1 MLKKGEI
8 VGASFWPE
16 AVQIKH
22 IENIDNDLYLVEA
35 VGRESNQFFENYL
48 EKHQLQEVERFS
60 DEDASDQLKDKFQH
74 YLQYHVLR
82 TEKEY
87 SQSRARG
94 NKNMIPLPHQIEAV
108 YSKMLQ
114 ASQVRY
120 LLADDPGAGKTIMSG
135 MLIRELKARNMIRKT
150 LILVPPLVLKQW
162 QMELKEKFD
171 EDFLIITRSYLDASG
186 DLNSFDMHQQV
197 IVSMYWASREDIKNM
212 IINSQFDLVIV
223 DEAHKMAAYTFG
235 QKKRKVKRT
244 KMFQLGENLLR
255 HTEHTLL
262 LTATPHKGDKENFR
276 HLMSLIDHDIFSQL
290 NRSDSIFEKS
300 NPYVIRRLKEKMVNF
315 DGTPLFPKRTT
326 KTLGFDLSPA
336 EIDLY
341 EAVTEYVR
349 DYFNRAK
356 QNNKPNV
363 AFAMMILQ
371 RRLSSSV
378 EAIYLSLVRRKE
390 RLQKVLE
397 TGQKVQKIMLDYEDY
412 EDSSLE
418 EQELLE
424 AYAEGEYEELDFDEL
439 QVEIEML
446 DQLIRKANVIRQNQ
460 NERKFLELEKTLFGA
475 NGLLAQDEKILIFT
489 ESKDTLNYIEKK
501 LKAYVPE
508 IAKIVGD
515 FSMDRRQAE
524 VEKFRN
530 DVQIMI
536 ATDAGG
542 ESINLQFCNQMV
554 NYDIPWNPNRLEQR
568 MGRIHRIGQKNEVF
582 VFNLVATN
590 TREGDVLI
598 RLLTKM
604 EQMREDLGQD
614 LVYDFIGE
622 VLEDRQADL
631 SSVMER
637 AVSGREDL
645 NEIIAN
651 MEKTLSEEHR
661 RLLEL
666 AQSERLD
673 DNFDLPG
680 AKRSFD
686 EVSINSVPNRFYGHF
701 VIDGLKNTRTRL
713 SISADQTIARIDRF
727 PKRIR
732 DFARDHKL
740 MFNFDDSIRF
750 NLSSSKV
757 SESMPMIENDNPLF
771 NLVMKLTAKEMQQA
785 VLPLYKVAATIP
797 ESMTME
803 INQVSIVDGNGRELE
818 QKLMLTGK
826 RSNGEFIEIS
836 PYLLFNETFDV
847 KKTYDDEE
855 HEIKRHVIKHARKL
869 LRSFQRKREDYAN
882 KKRVFLRK
890 SFEDQLDTLQERL
903 KKYQDENVEGN
914 NSALINQTYAQIDE
928 MEDRSKERLT
938 EIDRERSIQLKPVK
952 RIAQFRVEPK
962 GVETGRVIPEDY
974 LTIIEEHELNKG
986 RLNVRMQQAFGLVD
1000 FISEEADGESRLI
1013 VVTNDIHRIK
1023 QQLSEEDYK
1032 PIINRVYVYA
1042 YTGYEIVEYQLVT
1055 GQFVSHNL

>member
-16 AVQIKH
+16 PVQIKH
-22 IENIDNDLYLVEA
+22 IESIDEDLYLVEA

-48 EKHQLQEVERFS
+48 ESYQLYEVERYS
-60 DEDASDQLKDKFQH
+60 EEDASDNLKDRFQH
-74 YLQYHVLR
+74 YLQYHVLK
-82 TEKEY
+82 TEREY

-114 ASQVRY
+114 APQVRY

-135 MLIRELKARNMIRKT
+135 MLIRELKARNMVRKT

-162 QMELKEKFD
+162 QAELKEKFD
-171 EDFLIITRSYLDASG
+171 EDFLIITRDYLKASG
-186 DLNSFDMHQQV
+186 EMNPFEMHQQI

-212 IINSQFDLVIV
+212 IINAHFDLVIV
-223 DEAHKMAAYTFG
+223 DEAHKMAAYTVG

-244 KMFQLGENLLR
+244 KMFQLGETLLR
-255 HTEHTLL
+255 HTEHALL

-276 HLMSLIDHDIFSQL
+276 HLMSLIDPDIFSNL
-290 NRSDSIFEKS
+290 NRGDSIFEKS
-300 NPYVIRRLKEKMVNF
+300 NPYVIRRLKENMVNF

-326 KTLGFDLSPA
+326 KTLGFNLSPA

-341 EAVTEYVR
+341 DAVTEYVR
-349 DYFNRAK
+349 HYFNRAK
-356 QNNKPNV
+356 KNNKPNV

-371 RRLSSSV
+371 RRLSSST

-390 RLQKVLE
+390 RLQRVLE
-397 TGQKVQKIMLDYEDY
+397 TGQKAEQIMLEYEDY
-412 EDSSLE
+412 EDISLE

-424 AYAEGEYEELDFDEL
+424 EYAEGEFEELDYDEL
-439 QVEIEML
+439 QTEIEML
-446 DQLIRKANVIRQNQ
+446 DQLIRKANVIRQNE

-475 NGLLAQDEKILIFT
+475 GGLLAKGEKILIFT
-489 ESKDTLNYIEKK
+489 ESKDTLNYLEKK
-501 LKAYVPE
+501 LKAYVPD

-515 FSMDRRQAE
+515 FSMDRRQEE

-542 ESINLQFCNQMV
+542 ESINLQFCNQMI

-590 TREGDVLI
+590 TREGDVLT

-614 LVYDFIGE
+614 LVYDFVGE
-622 VLEDRQADL
+622 VLEDKQADL
-631 SSVMER
+631 SSVMEK
-637 AVSGREDL
+637 AILDRENLD
-645 NEIIAN
+645 EIIEH
-651 MEKTLSEEHR
+651 MEKTLSEEHK

-666 AQSERLD
+666 AQNERLD

-686 EVSINSVPNRFYGHF
+686 EVSMHSVPTRFYGRF
-701 VIDGLKNTRTRL
+701 VVNGLKNTRTRM
-713 SISADQTIARIDRF
+713 SVSNDQTIARIDRF

-732 DFARDHKL
+732 DFARDQKL
-740 MFNFDDSIRF
+740 MFQFDNSIRF
-750 NLSSSKV
+750 ALTSAK
-757 SESMPMIENDNPLF
+757 ETDKLPMIENDDPLF
-771 NLVMKLTAKEMQQA
+771 NLVMKLTAKEMQQTI
-785 VLPLYKVAATIP
+785 LPLYEVNASITEPMI
-797 ESMTME
+797 ME
-803 INQVSIVDGNGRELE
+803 LDQVSIIDGTGRELE

-826 RSNGEFIEIS
+826 RENGEFVQIS
-836 PYLLFNETFDV
+836 PYLLFHQSLEV
-847 KKTYDDEE
+847 IKTYENEDQD
-855 HEIKRHVIKHARKL
+855 IKRYVIQQARKL
-869 LRSFQRKREDYAN
+869 LKTTQRKREEYTN
-882 KKRVFLRK
+882 RKRVFLRK
-890 SFEDQLDTLQERL
+890 SFEDQMETLQERL
-903 KKYQDENVEGN
+903 QKYQEENIGGK

-928 MEDRSKERLT
+928 MEDRSKERLNA
-938 EIDRERSIQLKPVK
+938 IDRERSIQLKPVK
-952 RIAQFRVEPK
+952 RIAQFKVKPTNVEC
-962 GVETGRVIPEDY
+962 GRVISDDY
-974 LTIIEEHELNKG
+974 LHVIEEYELSQG
-986 RLNVRMQQAFGLVD
+986 RMNVRKQPSYGLID
-1000 FISEEADGESRLI
+1000 FISEEIDGESRLI
-1013 VVTNDIHRIK
+1013 IVTNDINQIQR
-1023 QQLSEEDYK
+1023 QLVEEDYEAIK
-1032 PIINRVYVYA
+1032 SKVYVY
-1042 YTGYEIVEYQLVT
+1042 EIVDNKVREHHFIRIVQQKL
-1055 GQFVSHNL
+1055 LL

>member
-16 AVQIKH
+16 PVQIKH
-22 IENIDNDLYLVEA
+22 IESIDDELFLVEA

-48 EKHQLQEVERFS
+48 EEFQLEQVEHYS
-60 DEDASDQLKDKFQH
+60 ENETSDQWKNRFQH

-87 SQSRARG
+87 SQARARG

-114 ASQVRY
+114 APQVRY

-135 MLIRELKARNMIRKT
+135 MLIRELKARNISRKT

-162 QMELKEKFD
+162 QAELKEKFD
-171 EDFLIITRSYLDASG
+171 EDFLIITRDYLKASG
-186 DLNSFDMHQQV
+186 EINPFEMHQQV
-197 IVSMYWASREDIKNM
+197 IASMYWASREDIKNM
-212 IINSQFDLVIV
+212 ILNSHFDLVIV
-223 DEAHKMAAYTFG
+223 DEAHKMAAYTVG

-255 HTEHTLL
+255 HSEHCML

-326 KTLGFDLSPA
+326 KTLGFELSSA
-336 EIDLY
+336 EVELY
-341 EAVTEYVR
+341 DAVTDYVR
-349 DYFNRAK
+349 HYFNRAK
-356 QNNKPNV
+356 KNDKPNV

-378 EAIYLSLVRRKE
+378 EAIYLSLLRRKE
-390 RLQKVLE
+390 RLQNVLE
-397 TGQKVQKIMLDYEDY
+397 TGQRLQRLIDTEEYEESSF
-412 EDSSLE
+412 ED
-418 EQELLE
+418 QELME
-424 AYAEGEYEELDFDEL
+424 QYAEGEFEELDMDEL

-446 DQLIRKANVIRQNQ
+446 DHLIRKANVVRQQ
-460 NERKFLELEKTLFGA
+460 ENERKFLELESTLFGA
-475 NGLLAQDEKILIFT
+475 DGLLAQGEKILIFT
-489 ESKDTLNYIEKK
+489 ESKDTLNYLEKK
-501 LKAYVPE
+501 LKAYIPD
-508 IAKIVGD
+508 IAKIVGG
-515 FSMDRRQAE
+515 FSMDRRQEE

-530 DVQIMI
+530 DLQIML

-590 TREGDVLI
+590 TREGDVLT

-604 EQMREDLGQD
+604 EQMREDLGQE

-622 VLEDRQADL
+622 VLEDRLADL
-631 SSVMER
+631 PSIMEQ
-637 AVSGREDL
+637 SIIGRENLDDVVDR
-645 NEIIAN
+645 
-651 MEKTLSEEHR
+651 MEKTLSEEHE

-666 AQSERLD
+666 AKNERLD
-673 DNFDLPG
+673 ENFDLPG

-686 EVSINSVPNRFYGHF
+686 KVSIHSIPRRFYGHF
-701 VIDGLKNTRTRL
+701 VLQGLESTRTRV
-713 SISADQTIARIDRF
+713 SVSGDKSTARIDRF

-732 DFARDHKL
+732 DFARGRKL
-740 MFNFDDSIRF
+740 MFNLDESIRF
-750 NLSSSKV
+750 ALTTNSETTQLS
-757 SESMPMIENDNPLF
+757 MLQNDSPVF
-771 NLVMKLTAKEMQQA
+771 NIIMQLTSKEMQQA
-785 VLPLYKVAATIP
+785 VLPFYEVQASVP
-797 ESMTME
+797 EDMIIE
-803 INQVSIVDGNGRELE
+803 LNQVTIVDGNGRELE
-818 QKLMLTGK
+818 QQLMLTGK
-826 RSNGEFIEIS
+826 RLNGGFVQVS
-836 PYLLFNETFDV
+836 PYFLFHQSLEVEGTFVQEDQ
-847 KKTYDDEE
+847 D
-855 HEIKRHVIKHARKL
+855 IKRSVIKDARKL
-869 LRSFQRKREDYAN
+869 LKTIQRKREDYAN
-882 KKRVFLRK
+882 RKRVFLRK
-890 SFEDQLDTLQERL
+890 SFEEQIETLQQRL
-903 KKYQDENVEGN
+903 EKYQKENVERK

-928 MEDRSKERLT
+928 IEDRSKERLN

-952 RIAQFRVEPK
+952 RIAQFKVSSN
-962 GVETGRVIPEDY
+962 GVSNGRVIPQDF
-974 LTIIEEHELNKG
+974 LSLIEEYELKSG
-986 RLNVRMQQAFGLVD
+986 RLNVQLQPAFGLVD
-1000 FISEEADGESRLI
+1000 FISEDVEGGNRLI
-1013 VVTNDIHRIK
+1013 VVTSDLFQFK
-1023 QQLSEEDYK
+1023 QQLVLEDYRDMAE
-1032 PIINRVYVYA
+1032 RVFVYELIEHGIKEHKLDQGLMFT
-1042 YTGYEIVEYQLVT
+1042 Y
-1055 GQFVSHNL
+1055 

>member
-16 AVQIKH
+16 PVQVKH
-22 IENIDNDLYLVEA
+22 VESIDDGLYLVEA
-35 VGRESNQFFENYL
+35 VGRESNQYFENYL
-48 EKHQLQEVERFS
+48 EKYQLQEVEHYS
-60 DEDASDQLKDKFQH
+60 EDEAPDQLKDRFQH

-87 SQSRARG
+87 SHSRVRG
-94 NKNMIPLPHQIEAV
+94 NKNLIPLPHQIEAV

-114 ASQVRY
+114 APQVRY

-162 QMELKEKFD
+162 QSELKEKFD
-171 EDFLIITRSYLDASG
+171 EDFVIITRDYMKASG
-186 DLNSFDMHQQV
+186 EINPFDMHQQA
-197 IVSMYWASREDIKNM
+197 IASMYWASREDIKNM
-212 IINSQFDLVIV
+212 ILNAHFDLVIV
-223 DEAHKMAAYTFG
+223 DEAHKMAAYTVG

-255 HTEHTLL
+255 HTEHCLL

-276 HLMSLIDHDIFSQL
+276 HLMSLVDHDIFSQL
-290 NRSDSIFEKS
+290 NRGEAIFEKS
-300 NPYVIRRLKEKMVNF
+300 NPYVVRRLKENMVNF

-326 KTLGFDLSPA
+326 KTLGFNLSHA

-341 EAVTEYVR
+341 EAVTDYVR
-349 DYFNRAK
+349 HYFNRAK

-397 TGQKVQKIMLDYEDY
+397 TGQKVQQMMLDYEDY

-418 EQELLE
+418 EQELFE
-424 AYAEGEYEELDFDEL
+424 AYAEGEFEELDFDEL

-475 NGLLAQDEKILIFT
+475 DSLLAQGEKILIFT
-489 ESKDTLNYIEKK
+489 ESKDTLNNLEKK
-501 LKAYVPE
+501 LKAYVPDV
-508 IAKIVGD
+508 AKIVGD
-515 FSMDRRQAE
+515 FSMDRRQEE
-524 VEKFRN
+524 VEKFRH

-598 RLLTKM
+598 RLFTKM

-614 LVYDFIGE
+614 LVYDFVGE

-631 SSVMER
+631 SSVMEQ
-637 AVSGREDL
+637 AITGREDL
-645 NEIIAN
+645 NEVIAH
-651 MEKTLSEEHR
+651 MEKTLSEEHK

-666 AQSERLD
+666 AQNERLD
-673 DNFDLPG
+673 DQFDLPG
-680 AKRSFD
+680 AKRTFD
-686 EVSINSVPNRFYGHF
+686 EVSIHSIPNRFYGQF
-701 VIDGLKNTRTRL
+701 VVGGLKNTRTRM
-713 SISADQTIARIDRF
+713 SVSADQSTVRIDRF

-732 DFARDHKL
+732 DFARDQKL
-740 MFNFDDSIRF
+740 MFNFDESIRF
-750 NLSSSKV
+750 ALTSMKETEILSMV
-757 SESMPMIENDNPLF
+757 ENDDALF
-771 NLVMKLTAKEMQQA
+771 SLVMKLTSKEMQQA
-785 VLPLYKVAATIP
+785 VLPLYEVTASTLEA
-797 ESMTME
+797 MTME
-803 INQVSIVDGNGRELE
+803 LNQVTVVDGNGRELE

-826 RSNGEFIEIS
+826 RVDGEFIQIS
-836 PYLLFNETFDV
+836 PYLLFNQTLDV
-847 KKTYDDEE
+847 TNTCENEE
-855 HEIKRHVIKHARKL
+855 QDIKRHVIKHARKL
-869 LRSFQRKREDYAN
+869 LKTIQRKREDYAN
-882 KKRVFLRK
+882 RKRVFLRK
-890 SFEDQLDTLQERL
+890 SFEDQMETLQDRL
-903 KKYQDENVEGN
+903 KKYQEENVEGK

-928 MEDRSKERLT
+928 MEDRSKDRLS

-952 RIAQFRVEPK
+952 RIAQFKVKPN
-962 GVETGRVIPEDY
+962 GVDNGRVVPEDY
-974 LTIIEEHELNKG
+974 FNLIEDYEMKHG
-986 RLNVRMQQAFGLVD
+986 RMNVRTQPAFGLVD
-1000 FISEEADGESRLI
+1000 FMSEEADGESRLI
-1013 VVTNDIHRIK
+1013 VVTNDIHLFK
-1023 QQLSEEDYK
+1023 QQLVEEDYE
-1032 PIINRVYVYA
+1032 PIKSRVYVYEMINN
-1042 YTGYEIVEYQLVT
+1042 EITEHRLEQGLM
-1055 GQFVSHNL
+1055 FI

>member
-16 AVQIKH
+16 AVQVKH
-22 IENIDNDLYLVEA
+22 IETIDDDLFLVEA

-48 EKHQLQEVERFS
+48 EKHQLQEVEHYS
-60 DEDASDQLKDKFQH
+60 DENASDQLKERFQH
-74 YLQYHVLR
+74 YLQYHVLK

-114 ASQVRY
+114 APQVRY

-162 QMELKEKFD
+162 QTELKEKFD
-171 EDFLIITRSYLDASG
+171 EDFLIITRSYLDVSG
-186 DLNSFDMHQQV
+186 ELNPFEMHQQV
-197 IVSMYWASREDIKNM
+197 IASMYWASREDIKNM

-223 DEAHKMAAYTFG
+223 DEAHKMAAYTVG

-244 KMFQLGENLLR
+244 KMFQFGENLLR
-255 HTEHTLL
+255 HTEHCLL
-262 LTATPHKGDKENFR
+262 LTATPHKGDRENFR

-290 NRSDSIFEKS
+290 NRGDSILDKS
-300 NPYVIRRLKEKMVNF
+300 NPYVIRRLKENMVNF

-326 KTLGFDLSPA
+326 KTLGFELSPA

-349 DYFNRAK
+349 HYFNRAK
-356 QNNKPNV
+356 QNNRPNV

-397 TGQKVQKIMLDYEDY
+397 TGRKIQQVLDFDDY

-418 EQELLE
+418 EQELME
-424 AYAEGEYEELDFDEL
+424 ERAEGEYEEIDFEAL

-446 DQLIRKANVIRQNQ
+446 DQLIRKANVVRQNE

-475 NGLLAQDEKILIFT
+475 GGLLAQGEKILIFT
-489 ESKDTLNYIEKK
+489 ESKDTLNYLEKK
-501 LKAYVPE
+501 LKAYVSD

-515 FSMDRRQAE
+515 FSMDRRQDE

-530 DVQIMI
+530 DVQIMV

-604 EQMREDLGQD
+604 EQMREDLGQEQ
-614 LVYDFIGE
+614 VYDFIGE

-631 SSVMER
+631 SSVMEQ
-637 AVSGREDL
+637 AITGRENLD
-645 NEIIAN
+645 EVIEH
-651 MEKTLSEEHR
+651 MEKTLSVEHK

-666 AQSERLD
+666 AKNERLD
-673 DNFDLPG
+673 NNFDLPG

-686 EVSINSVPNRFYGHF
+686 KVSMQSIPNRFYGQF
-701 VIDGLKNTRTRL
+701 VVDELQNTRTRL
-713 SISADQTIARIDRF
+713 NISADRKTARIDRF

-732 DFARDHKL
+732 DFAHDQKL
-740 MFNFDDSIRF
+740 MLNFDDSIRF
-750 NLSSSKV
+750 SLTSTK
-757 SESMPMIENDNPLF
+757 ETDAMPMIQNDEPLF
-771 NLVMKLTAKEMQQA
+771 NLVMKLTIKEMQQA
-785 VLPLYKVAATIP
+785 VLPFYEVKSAISEA
-797 ESMTME
+797 MTME
-803 INQVSIVDGNGRELE
+803 LNQVTIVDGNGRELE
-818 QKLMLTGK
+818 QQLLMIGQ
-826 RSNGEFIEIS
+826 RANGDFIHVS
-836 PYLLFNETFDV
+836 PYFLFSQSLDV
-847 KKTYDDEE
+847 TCTYVGENRD
-855 HEIKRHVIKHARKL
+855 IKRHVIKHARKL
-869 LRSFQRKREDYAN
+869 LKTIQRKREDYAN
-882 KKRVFLRK
+882 RKRVFLRK
-890 SFEDQLDTLQERL
+890 SFEDQMETLQERL
-903 KKYQDENVEGN
+903 IKYQQENVEGK

-928 MEDRSKERLT
+928 MEDRSKERLSQ
-938 EIDRERSIQLKPVK
+938 IDRERSIQLKPVK
-952 RIAQFRVEPK
+952 RIAQFKIEPS
-962 GVETGRVIPEDY
+962 GVANGRVVPEDY
-974 LTIIEEHELNKG
+974 LPIIEDYELQQG
-986 RLNVRMQQAFGLVD
+986 RLNVKEQQAFGLVD
-1000 FISEEADGESRLI
+1000 FISEEVDGENRLI
-1013 VVTNDIHRIK
+1013 VVTNDLHQFQ
-1023 QQLSEEDYK
+1023 QQLVKEDYETIK
-1032 PIINRVYVYA
+1032 SRLFI
-1042 YTGYEIVEYQLVT
+1042 YELIENQITEHRLEQ
-1055 GQFVSHNL
+1055 GLMFI

>member
-16 AVQIKH
+16 PVQIKH
-22 IENIDNDLYLVEA
+22 IEIIDDELFLVEA

-48 EKHQLQEVERFS
+48 EEFQLEQVEHYS
-60 DEDASDQLKDKFQH
+60 ENETSDQWKIRFQH

-87 SQSRARG
+87 SQARARG

-114 ASQVRY
+114 APQVRY

-162 QMELKEKFD
+162 QAELKEKFD
-171 EDFLIITRSYLDASG
+171 EDFLIITRDYLKASG
-186 DLNSFDMHQQV
+186 EINPFEIHQQV
-197 IVSMYWASREDIKNM
+197 IASMYWASREDIKNM
-212 IINSQFDLVIV
+212 ILNSHFDLVIV
-223 DEAHKMAAYTFG
+223 DEAHKMAAYTVG

-255 HTEHTLL
+255 HSEHCML

-326 KTLGFDLSPA
+326 KTLGFELSSA
-336 EIDLY
+336 EVELY
-341 EAVTEYVR
+341 DAVTDYVR
-349 DYFNRAK
+349 HYFNRAK
-356 QNNKPNV
+356 KNDKPNV

-378 EAIYLSLVRRKE
+378 EAIYLSLLRRKE
-390 RLQKVLE
+390 RLQNVLE
-397 TGQKVQKIMLDYEDY
+397 TGQRLQQLIDTEEYEESSF
-412 EDSSLE
+412 ED
-418 EQELLE
+418 QELME
-424 AYAEGEYEELDFDEL
+424 QYAEGEFEELDMDEL

-446 DQLIRKANVIRQNQ
+446 DHLIRKANVVRQQ
-460 NERKFLELEKTLFGA
+460 ENERKFLELESTLFGA
-475 NGLLAQDEKILIFT
+475 DGLLAQGEKILIFT
-489 ESKDTLNYIEKK
+489 ESKDTLNYLEKK
-501 LKAYVPE
+501 LKAYVPD
-508 IAKIVGD
+508 IAKIAGG
-515 FSMDRRQAE
+515 FSMDRRQEE

-530 DVQIMI
+530 DLQIML

-590 TREGDVLI
+590 TREGDVLS

-604 EQMREDLGQD
+604 EQMREDLGQE

-622 VLEDRQADL
+622 VLEDHQADL
-631 SSVMER
+631 PSIMEQ
-637 AVSGREDL
+637 SIIGRENLD
-645 NEIIAN
+645 NVIER
-651 MEKTLSEEHR
+651 MEKTLSEEHE

-666 AQSERLD
+666 AKNERLNE
-673 DNFDLPG
+673 NFDLPG
-680 AKRSFD
+680 SKRSFD
-686 EVSINSVPNRFYGHF
+686 KVSIHSIPRRFYGHF
-701 VIDGLKNTRTRL
+701 ALQGLENTRTRV
-713 SISADQTIARIDRF
+713 SVSGDKSTARIDRF

-732 DFARDHKL
+732 DFARGRKL
-740 MFNFDDSIRF
+740 MCNFDESIRF
-750 NLSSSKV
+750 ALTTNSETTQLS
-757 SESMPMIENDNPLF
+757 MLQNDSPVF
-771 NLVMKLTAKEMQQA
+771 NIIMQLTSKEMQQA
-785 VLPLYKVAATIP
+785 VLPFYVVQAAVP
-797 ESMTME
+797 EDLIIE
-803 INQVSIVDGNGRELE
+803 LNQVTIVDGNGRELE
-818 QKLMLTGK
+818 QQLMLTGK
-826 RSNGEFIEIS
+826 RENGDFVQVS
-836 PYLLFNETFDV
+836 PYFLFHQSLEVEGTVVQEDQ
-847 KKTYDDEE
+847 D
-855 HEIKRHVIKHARKL
+855 IKRYVIKDARNL
-869 LRSFQRKREDYAN
+869 LKTIQRKREDYAN
-882 KKRVFLRK
+882 RKRVFLRK
-890 SFEDQLDTLQERL
+890 SFEEQIETLQQRL
-903 KKYQDENVEGN
+903 EKYQRENVERK

-928 MEDRSKERLT
+928 IEDRGKERLN

-952 RIAQFRVEPK
+952 RIAQFKVLSN
-962 GVETGRVIPEDY
+962 GVSNGRILPEDF
-974 LTIIEEHELNKG
+974 LSLIEKYELENG
-986 RLNVRMQQAFGLVD
+986 RLNVQVQPAFGIVD
-1000 FISEEADGESRLI
+1000 FISEEVDGENKLV
-1013 VVTNDIHRIK
+1013 VVTDDLYQFK
-1023 QQLSEEDYK
+1023 QQLVLEDYGD
-1032 PIINRVYVYA
+1032 IAERVYVYEVMQH
-1042 YTGYEIVEYQLVT
+1042 GIIEHKLDQGLM
-1055 GQFVSHNL
+1055 F

>member
-1 MLKKGEI
+1 MGVLLLLKKGEI

-16 AVQIKH
+16 VVQIKH
-22 IENIDNDLYLVEA
+22 VENIDDDLYLVEA
-35 VGRESNQFFENYL
+35 VGRESNHFFENYL
-48 EKHQLQEVERFS
+48 EGYQLQQVERYS
-60 DEDASDQLKDKFQH
+60 NEDSSNQLKERFQH

-94 NKNMIPLPHQIEAV
+94 NKNLIPLPHQIEAV

-114 ASQVRY
+114 APQVRY

-135 MLIRELKARNMIRKT
+135 MLIRELKARRMIRKT

-162 QMELKEKFD
+162 QTELKEKFN

-186 DLNSFDMHQQV
+186 ELNPFDMHEQV
-197 IVSMYWASREDIKNM
+197 IASMYWASREDIKSM

-223 DEAHKMAAYTFG
+223 DEAHKMAAYTVG

-276 HLMSLIDHDIFSQL
+276 HLMSLIDHDVFSQL
-290 NRSDSIFEKS
+290 NRSDSMLEKS
-300 NPYVIRRLKEKMVNF
+300 NPYVIRRLKENMVNF
-315 DGTPLFPKRTT
+315 DGTPIFPKRTT
-326 KTLGFDLSPA
+326 ITLGFDLSPG
-336 EIDLY
+336 EMDLY
-341 EAVTEYVR
+341 EAVTDYVR
-349 DYFNRAK
+349 HYFNRAK

-363 AFAMMILQ
+363 TFAMMILQ

-390 RLQKVLE
+390 RLVKVLE
-397 TGQKVQKIMLDYEDY
+397 MGQKVQQLALEYEDY

-418 EQELLE
+418 EQEMLE

-446 DQLIRKANVIRQNQ
+446 DPLIRKANVIRQNQ
-460 NERKFLELEKTLFGA
+460 NERKFLELEKTLFGTD
-475 NGLLAQDEKILIFT
+475 GLLAQDEKILIFT
-489 ESKDTLNYIEKK
+489 ESKDTLNYLEEK

-515 FSMDRRQAE
+515 FSMDRRQEE

-530 DVQIMI
+530 EVQIMI

-590 TREGDVLI
+590 TREGDVLT

-614 LVYDFIGE
+614 QVYDFIGE

-631 SSVMER
+631 SSVMEL
-637 AVSGREDL
+637 AITGREDL
-645 NEIIAN
+645 DEIIAN
-651 MEKTLSEEHR
+651 MEKTLSEEHK

-666 AQSERLD
+666 AQNERLD

-686 EVSINSVPNRFYGHF
+686 EVSINSIPNRFYGHF
-701 VIDGLKNTRTRL
+701 VASGLKNTRTRL
-713 SISADQTIARIDRF
+713 NISADQSTARIDRF

-732 DFARDHKL
+732 DFARDQKV
-740 MFNFDDSIRF
+740 MINFDDSIRF
-750 NLSSSKV
+750 ALKSSRASV
-757 SESMPMIENDNPLF
+757 SLPMIENDNPLF
-771 NLVMKLTAKEMQQA
+771 NLVMRLTAKEMQQA
-785 VLPLYKVAATIP
+785 VLPFYKVMASVP
-797 ESMTME
+797 EAMTME
-803 INQVSIVDGNGRELE
+803 LNQVSIIDGNGQELE
-818 QKLMLTGK
+818 QKLILTGK
-826 RSNGEFIEIS
+826 RGEGEFIQIS
-836 PYLLFNETFDV
+836 PYILFNQSLEV
-847 KKTYDDEE
+847 LNTYNSEE
-855 HEIKRHVIKHARKL
+855 QDIKRQVIIHARKL
-869 LRSFQRKREDYAN
+869 LRSIQRNREDYAN
-882 KKRVFLRK
+882 RKRVFLRK
-890 SFEDQLDTLQERL
+890 SFEDQLETLEERL
-903 KKYQDENVEGN
+903 KKYQDENIEGK

-928 MEDRSKERLT
+928 IEDRSKERLG
-938 EIDRERSIQLKPVK
+938 EIDRQRSIQLKPIK
-952 RIAQFRVEPK
+952 RIAQFRVEPN
-962 GVETGRVIPEDY
+962 GVDQGRVIPEDY
-974 LTIIEEHELNKG
+974 LSMVEEYELKQG

-1000 FISEEADGESRLI
+1000 FISEEADGDSRLI
-1013 VVTNDIHRIK
+1013 VVTNDLHQFQ
-1023 QQLSEEDYK
+1023 QQLVEEDYK
-1032 PIINRVYVYA
+1032 AFKHKIYIYLVVNNQI
-1042 YTGYEIVEYQLVT
+1042 TEYRLEAA
-1055 GQFVSHNL
+1055 FK

>member
-22 IENIDNDLYLVEA
+22 IENIDDDLYLVEA

-60 DEDASDQLKDKFQH
+60 DEAASDQLRDRFQH

-114 ASQVRY
+114 APQVRY

-135 MLIRELKARNMIRKT
+135 MLIRELKARDMIRKT

-162 QMELKEKFD
+162 QTELKEKFD

-186 DLNSFDMHQQV
+186 ELNPFDMHQQV
-197 IVSMYWASREDIKNM
+197 IASVYWASREDIKNM

-223 DEAHKMAAYTFG
+223 DEAHKMAAYTVG

-290 NRSDSIFEKS
+290 NRGDSIFEKS
-300 NPYVIRRLKEKMVNF
+300 NPYVIRRLKEKMLNF

-336 EIDLY
+336 EIELY

-349 DYFNRAK
+349 HHFNRAK

-378 EAIYLSLVRRKE
+378 EAIYLSLLRRKE

-397 TGQKVQKIMLDYEDY
+397 TGQKVQEMMLDYEDY

-446 DQLIRKANVIRQNQ
+446 DQLIRKANVIRQSQ

-489 ESKDTLNYIEKK
+489 ESKDTLNYLEKK

-631 SSVMER
+631 SSVMEQ
-637 AVSGREDL
+637 AISGREDL
-645 NEIIAN
+645 DEIIAN
-651 MEKTLSEEHR
+651 MEKTLSEEHK

-666 AQSERLD
+666 AQNERLD

-686 EVSINSVPNRFYGHF
+686 EVSINSIPNRFYGHF

-713 SISADQTIARIDRF
+713 NISADQTTARIDRF

-732 DFARDHKL
+732 DFARFHKL

-750 NLSSSKV
+750 ALSSSKV
-757 SESMPMIENDNPLF
+757 SNSITMIENDNPLF

-785 VLPLYKVAATIP
+785 VLPFYEVKASIP

-803 INQVSIVDGNGRELE
+803 LNQVTIVDGNGRELE

-836 PYLLFNETFDV
+836 SYLLFNQALKV
-847 KKTYDDEE
+847 INTYDSEE
-855 HEIKRHVIKHARKL
+855 QEIKRHVIKHARKL
-869 LRSFQRKREDYAN
+869 LRSIQRKREDYAN

-890 SFEDQLDTLQERL
+890 SFEDQMETLQDRL
-903 KKYQDENVEGN
+903 KKYQEENVEGK

-952 RIAQFRVEPK
+952 RIAQLRVQPNGTENS
-962 GVETGRVIPEDY
+962 RVIPEDY
-974 LTIIEEHELNKG
+974 LEMIEDYELRQG
-986 RLNVRMQQAFGLVD
+986 RINVRVQQAFGLVD
-1000 FISEEADGESRLI
+1000 YISEEADGESRLI
-1013 VVTNDIHRIK
+1013 VVTDDIHRFK
-1023 QQLSEEDYK
+1023 EQLIEEDYNAIK
-1032 PIINRVYVYA
+1032 NRVFVY
-1042 YTGYEIVEYQLVT
+1042 EVREKQIIEHQLDQ
-1055 GQFVSHNL
+1055 GLMFV

>member
-16 AVQIKH
+16 PVQIKH
-22 IENIDNDLYLVEA
+22 VESIDEDLYLVEA

-48 EKHQLQEVERFS
+48 EKYQLQAIEHYSE
-60 DEDASDQLKDKFQH
+60 DEASDQLKDRFQH

-87 SQSRARG
+87 SHSRVRG
-94 NKNMIPLPHQIEAV
+94 NKNLIPLPHQIEAV

-114 ASQVRY
+114 APQVRY

-162 QMELKEKFD
+162 QAELKEKFN
-171 EDFLIITRSYLDASG
+171 EDFIIITRDYLKASG
-186 DLNSFDMHQQV
+186 EINPFDMHQQV
-197 IVSMYWASREDIKNM
+197 IASMYWASREDIKSM
-212 IINSQFDLVIV
+212 ILNAHFDLVIV
-223 DEAHKMAAYTFG
+223 DEAHKMAAYTVG

-255 HTEHTLL
+255 HSENCLL

-276 HLMSLIDHDIFSQL
+276 HLMSLVDHDIFSQL
-290 NRSDSIFEKS
+290 NRGDAIFEKS
-300 NPYVIRRLKEKMVNF
+300 NPYVIRRLKENMVNF

-326 KTLGFDLSPA
+326 KTLGFNLSPK

-341 EAVTEYVR
+341 EAVTDYVR
-349 DYFNRAK
+349 HYFNRAK

-397 TGQKVQKIMLDYEDY
+397 TGQKVQQMMIDYEDY

-418 EQELLE
+418 EQELIE

-446 DQLIRKANVIRQNQ
+446 DQLIRKANVIRQSQ
-460 NERKFLELEKTLFGA
+460 SERKFLELEKTLFGA
-475 NGLLAQDEKILIFT
+475 DGLLAQEEKILIFT
-489 ESKDTLNYIEKK
+489 ESKDTLNYLEKK
-501 LKAYVPE
+501 LKAYVPD

-515 FSMDRRQAE
+515 FSMDRRQDE

-590 TREGDVLI
+590 TREGDVLT

-614 LVYDFIGE
+614 LVYDFVGE

-631 SSVMER
+631 SSIMEQ
-637 AVSGREDL
+637 AITGREDL
-645 NEIIAN
+645 NEVIEH
-651 MEKTLSEEHR
+651 MEKTLSDEHK

-666 AQSERLD
+666 ANNERLD

-686 EVSINSVPNRFYGHF
+686 EVSIYSIPNRFYGQF
-701 VIDGLKNTRTRL
+701 VVDGLQNTRTRM
-713 SISADQTIARIDRF
+713 SVSADQEVARIDRF

-732 DFARDHKL
+732 DFARDQKL

-750 NLSSSKV
+750 ALTSKK
-757 SESMPMIENDNPLF
+757 ETDTLAMIENDDPLF
-771 NLVMKLTAKEMQQA
+771 NLVMSLTAKEMQQT
-785 VLPLYKVAATIP
+785 VLPLYEIKAAIP
-797 ESMTME
+797 ETTTVE
-803 INQVSIVDGNGRELE
+803 LNQVTIIDGNGQELD

-826 RSNGEFIEIS
+826 RVNGEFIQLS
-836 PYLLFNETFDV
+836 PYLLFNKTLDV
-847 KKTYDDEE
+847 KNTYDDEE
-855 HEIKRHVIKHARKL
+855 QDIKRHVIQQARKL
-869 LRSFQRKREDYAN
+869 LRTVQRKREDYAN
-882 KKRVFLRK
+882 RKRVFLRK
-890 SFEDQLDTLQERL
+890 SFEDQMETLQERL
-903 KKYQDENVEGN
+903 KKYQEGN
-914 NSALINQTYAQIDE
+914 EEGKNSALINQTYAQIDE
-928 MEDRSKERLT
+928 MEDRSKERLS

-952 RIAQFRVEPK
+952 RIAQFKVEPN
-962 GVETGRVIPEDY
+962 GINNCRIVPEDY
-974 LTIIEEHELNKG
+974 LTFIKDYELKQG
-986 RLNVRMQQAFGLVD
+986 RINIRTQPAFGLVD
-1000 FISEEADGESRLI
+1000 FISEEVDGESRLI
-1013 VVTNDIHRIK
+1013 VVTNDVYQFKQHMIK
-1023 QQLSEEDYK
+1023 EDYE
-1032 PIINRVYVYA
+1032 PIKTRIHVY
-1042 YTGYEIVEYQLVT
+1042 EVT
-1055 GQFVSHNL
+1055 KEDIIEHHLEQ

>member
-16 AVQIKH
+16 PVQIKH
-22 IENIDNDLYLVEA
+22 IENVDDDLFLIEA

-48 EKHQLQEVERFS
+48 EKYQLQEIEHYS
-60 DEDASDQLKDKFQH
+60 EDKASDLLKHRFQH

-87 SQSRARG
+87 SHSRVRG
-94 NKNMIPLPHQIEAV
+94 NKSLIPLPHQIEAV

-114 ASQVRY
+114 APQVRY

-150 LILVPPLVLKQW
+150 LILVPPVVLKQW
-162 QMELKEKFD
+162 QAELKEKFD
-171 EDFLIITRSYLDASG
+171 EDFVIITRDYLKASG
-186 DLNSFDMHQQV
+186 EINPFDMHQQV
-197 IVSMYWASREDIKNM
+197 IASMYWASREDIKNM
-212 IINSQFDLVIV
+212 ILNAHFDLVIV
-223 DEAHKMAAYTFG
+223 DEAHKMAAYTVG

-255 HTEHTLL
+255 HSEHCLL

-276 HLMSLIDHDIFSQL
+276 HLMSLVDHDIFSQL
-290 NRSDSIFEKS
+290 NRGDQILEKS
-300 NPYVIRRLKEKMVNF
+300 NPYVIRRLKENMVNF

-326 KTLGFDLSPA
+326 KTLGFNLSPA

-341 EAVTEYVR
+341 EAVTDYVR
-349 DYFNRAK
+349 HYFNRAQ

-397 TGQKVQKIMLDYEDY
+397 TGQKVQQMMMDYEDY

-418 EQELLE
+418 EQELFE
-424 AYAEGEYEELDFDEL
+424 AYAEGEFEELDFDEL
-439 QVEIEML
+439 QAEIEML
-446 DQLIRKANVIRQNQ
+446 DQLIRKANVIRQNHE
-460 NERKFLELEKTLFGA
+460 ERKFQELEKTLFGA
-475 NGLLAQDEKILIFT
+475 GGLLDQGEKILIFT
-489 ESKDTLNYIEKK
+489 ESKDTLNYLEKK

-508 IAKIVGD
+508 VAKIVGD
-515 FSMDRRQAE
+515 FSMDRRQEE

-590 TREGDVLI
+590 TREGDVLT

-614 LVYDFIGE
+614 LVYDFVGE

-631 SSVMER
+631 SSVMEQ
-637 AVSGREDL
+637 AITGREDL
-645 NEIIAN
+645 DEVIEH
-651 MEKTLSEEHR
+651 MEKTLSEEHK

-666 AQSERLD
+666 AQNERLD
-673 DNFDLPG
+673 DQFDLPG

-686 EVSINSVPNRFYGHF
+686 EVSIHSIPNRFYGKF
-701 VIDGLKNTRTRL
+701 VVDSLQNTRTRM
-713 SISADQTIARIDRF
+713 SMSADQSIVRIDRF

-732 DFARDHKL
+732 DFARDQKL
-740 MFNFDDSIRF
+740 MFNFDESIRF
-750 NLSSSKV
+750 ALTTSKESDSLSMV
-757 SESMPMIENDNPLF
+757 ENDNALF
-771 NLVMKLTAKEMQQA
+771 SLVMKLTAKEMQQS
-785 VLPLYKVAATIP
+785 VLPLYEVQASIP
-797 ESMTME
+797 EVMTME
-803 INQVSIVDGNGRELE
+803 LNQMTIVDGNGRELE
-818 QKLMLTGK
+818 QKLMLTG
-826 RSNGEFIEIS
+826 RRANGEFIQLS
-836 PYLLFNETFDV
+836 PYLIFNQTLDV
-847 KKTYDDEE
+847 INTYDNEE
-855 HEIKRHVIKHARKL
+855 QNIKRHVIDHARKL
-869 LRSFQRKREDYAN
+869 LKTIQRKREDYAN
-882 KKRVFLRK
+882 RKRVFLRK
-890 SFEDQLDTLQERL
+890 SFEDQMETLQERL
-903 KKYQDENVEGN
+903 KKYQEGNVEGK

-928 MEDRSKERLT
+928 MEDRSKERLS

-952 RIAQFRVEPK
+952 RVAQFKVKPN
-962 GVETGRVIPEDY
+962 GVGNGRVVPEDY
-974 LTIIEEHELNKG
+974 LNLIEDYELNHG
-986 RLNVRMQQAFGLVD
+986 RMNVRTQPAFGLVD

-1013 VVTNDIHRIK
+1013 VVTDDIHSFK
-1023 QQLSEEDYK
+1023 EQLIEEDYE
-1032 PIINRVYVYA
+1032 PIKSRVYVY
-1042 YTGYEIVEYQLVT
+1042 EILGTDVT
-1055 GQFVSHNL
+1055 EHHMEQGLLLI

>member
-1 MLKKGEI
+1 MLFLLKKGEI

-22 IENIDNDLYLVEA
+22 VESIDDDLYLVEA

-48 EKHQLQEVERFS
+48 EKHQLLEVEHYS
-60 DEDASDQLKDKFQH
+60 DEDASDQLRDRFQH

-87 SQSRARG
+87 SHSRARG
-94 NKNMIPLPHQIEAV
+94 NKTMIPLPHQIEAV

-114 ASQVRY
+114 APQVRY

-162 QMELKEKFD
+162 QMELKEKFN

-186 DLNSFDMHQQV
+186 ELNPFDMHQQV
-197 IVSMYWASREDIKNM
+197 IASMYWASREDIKNM

-223 DEAHKMAAYTFG
+223 DEAHKMAAYTVG

-255 HTEHTLL
+255 HTEHALL

-290 NRSDSIFEKS
+290 NRSDSILEKS

-336 EIDLY
+336 EFDLY

-349 DYFNRAK
+349 HHFNRAK

-390 RLQKVLE
+390 RLQKALE
-397 TGQKVQKIMLDYEDY
+397 TGQKVKQMILDYEDY

-424 AYAEGEYEELDFDEL
+424 EYAEGEYEELDLDEL

-460 NERKFLELEKTLFGA
+460 NERKYLELEKTLFGA
-475 NGLLAQDEKILIFT
+475 NGLLAQGEKILIFT
-489 ESKDTLNYIEKK
+489 ESKDTLNYLEKK

-515 FSMDRRQAE
+515 FSMDRRQEE

-530 DVQIMI
+530 DLQIMI

-631 SSVMER
+631 SSVMEQ
-637 AVSGREDL
+637 AITGREDL
-645 NEIIAN
+645 DEIIAN
-651 MEKTLSEEHR
+651 MEKTLSEEHK
-661 RLLEL
+661 RLLEM

-680 AKRSFD
+680 VKRSFE
-686 EVSINSVPNRFYGHF
+686 EVSINSIPNRLYGHF
-701 VIDGLKNTRTRL
+701 VVDGLKNTRTRL
-713 SISADQTIARIDRF
+713 NISADHTTARIDRF

-732 DFARDHKL
+732 DFARDQKL

-750 NLSSSKV
+750 SLSSSKV
-757 SESMPMIENDNPLF
+757 SDSIPMIENDNPLF

-785 VLPLYKVAATIP
+785 LLPLYKVKALVP
-797 ESMTME
+797 EAIIME
-803 INQVSIVDGNGRELE
+803 LNQVTIVDGNGRELE
-818 QKLMLTGK
+818 QNLMLTGK
-826 RSNGEFIEIS
+826 RVNGEFIQIS
-836 PYLLFNETFDV
+836 PYVLFNQSLVVTN
-847 KKTYDDEE
+847 TYDSEE
-855 HEIKRHVIKHARKL
+855 QDIKRHVIKNARKL
-869 LRSFQRKREDYAN
+869 LKSIQRKREDYAN
-882 KKRVFLRK
+882 RKRVFLRK
-890 SFEDQLDTLQERL
+890 SFEDQMETLQERL
-903 KKYQDENVEGN
+903 KKYQEENVEGK

-938 EIDRERSIQLKPVK
+938 EIDRQRSIQLKPVK
-952 RIAQFRVEPK
+952 RIAQFKIEPN
-962 GVETGRVIPEDY
+962 GIESGRVIPEDY
-974 LTIIEEHELNKG
+974 LSMVEAHEFEQG
-986 RLNVRMQQAFGLVD
+986 RLNVRVQQAFGLVD
-1000 FISEEADGESRLI
+1000 LISEEADGESRLI
-1013 VVTNDIHRIK
+1013 VVTNDIHQFK
-1023 QQLSEEDYK
+1023 QQLIEEDYHAIK
-1032 PIINRVYVYA
+1032 SRVFVYEVRGEQII
-1042 YTGYEIVEYQLVT
+1042 EHQLNQ
-1055 GQFVSHNL
+1055 GLMFV

>member
-1 MLKKGEI
+1 LLKKGEI

-16 AVQIKH
+16 AVKIKQ
-22 IENIDNDLYLVEA
+22 IENIDDDLYLVEA

-60 DEDASDQLKDKFQH
+60 DDNASDQLKDKFQH

-114 ASQVRY
+114 APQVRY

-150 LILVPPLVLKQW
+150 LILVPPFVLKQW
-162 QMELKEKFD
+162 QTELKEKFD
-171 EDFLIITRSYLDASG
+171 EDFLIITRSYLDGSG
-186 DLNSFDMHQQV
+186 ELNPFDMHQQV
-197 IVSMYWASREDIKNM
+197 IASMYWASREDIKNM

-223 DEAHKMAAYTFG
+223 DEAHKMAAYTVG

-290 NRSDSIFEKS
+290 NRSDSILEKS
-300 NPYVIRRLKEKMVNF
+300 NPYIIRRLKEKMVNF

-326 KTLGFDLSPA
+326 KTLGFDLSSA

-349 DYFNRAK
+349 HYFNRAK

-363 AFAMMILQ
+363 AFAMMVLQ

-378 EAIYLSLVRRKE
+378 EAIYLSLLRRKE
-390 RLQKVLE
+390 RLQKVLV
-397 TGQKVQKIMLDYEDY
+397 TGQKVQQMKLDYEDY

-418 EQELLE
+418 EQELFE

-489 ESKDTLNYIEKK
+489 ESKDTLNYLEKK

-515 FSMDRRQAE
+515 FSMDRRQEE

-530 DVQIMI
+530 DVQIMV

-622 VLEDRQADL
+622 VLEDRKADL

-637 AVSGREDL
+637 AITGREDL

-651 MEKTLSEEHR
+651 MEKTLSEEHK

-666 AQSERLD
+666 AQGERLD

-686 EVSINSVPNRFYGHF
+686 EVTIQSIPNRFYGQF
-701 VIDGLKNTRTRL
+701 VVDGLKSTRTRL
-713 SISADQTIARIDRF
+713 NISADHTTARIDRF

-750 NLSSSKV
+750 ALTSLMETDSIQ
-757 SESMPMIENDNPLF
+757 MIENDNPLF
-771 NLVMKLTAKEMQQA
+771 TLVMKLTAKEMQQA
-785 VLPLYKVAATIP
+785 VLPLYRVKASIP
-797 ESMTME
+797 ETMIIE
-803 INQVSIVDGNGRELE
+803 LNQVTIVDGNGKELE

-826 RSNGEFIEIS
+826 RGNGDFIEVS
-836 PYLLFNETFDV
+836 PYILFYQTLV
-847 KKTYDDEE
+847 VTSTYDNEE
-855 HEIKRHVIKHARKL
+855 QEIKRHVIKHARKL
-869 LRSFQRKREDYAN
+869 LKSIQRKREEYAN

-890 SFEDQLDTLQERL
+890 SFENQMETLQERL
-903 KKYQDENVEGN
+903 KKYQEENIEGK
-914 NSALINQTYAQIDE
+914 NSALINQTFAQIDDI
-928 MEDRSKERLT
+928 EDRSKERLT
-938 EIDRERSIQLKPVK
+938 KIDRQRSIQLKPISRV
-952 RIAQFRVEPK
+952 AQFMIEQI
-962 GVETGRVIPEDY
+962 GLDCDRVIPEDY
-974 LTIIEEHELNKG
+974 FSLIEEHELRQG
-986 RLNVRMQQAFGLVD
+986 RVSVRVQQALGLVD
-1000 FISEEADGESRLI
+1000 FISEEVDGKNRLI
-1013 VVTNDIHRIK
+1013 VVTKDIQLFK
-1023 QQLSEEDYK
+1023 QQLVEEDYK
-1032 PIINRVYVYA
+1032 LIKSRVFVYEV
-1042 YTGYEIVEYQLVT
+1042 TDNKITEYRLDEVLMV
-1055 GQFVSHNL
+1055 GFNN